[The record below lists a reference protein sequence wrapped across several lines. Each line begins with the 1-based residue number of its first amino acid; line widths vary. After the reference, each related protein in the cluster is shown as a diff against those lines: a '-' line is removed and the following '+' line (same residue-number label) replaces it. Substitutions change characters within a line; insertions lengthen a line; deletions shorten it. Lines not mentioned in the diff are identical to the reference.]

1 MATGLISSQCG
12 STLGQ
17 LGKRRQEPWPPPGAS
32 ACLGHWMHRF
42 HRAGLQ
48 RVSWRLGNS
57 RGLCRPRLRSDPTV
71 EPGGA
76 VLERALSLGGGLSGP
91 TPHVCP
97 GPETVLLAPVCL
109 QEALC
114 FSECFTHRPPWTISA
129 SLKESFLLRELRP
142 HLVDGRPDLLKL
154 GEGVRIKSRTRAD
167 PPSPS

>member
-1 MATGLISSQCG
+1 
-12 STLGQ
+12 
-17 LGKRRQEPWPPPGAS
+17 
-32 ACLGHWMHRF
+32 MHRF

-142 HLVDGRPDLLKL
+142 HLVDGVKIRIERINNVKTPIKLKPVYRFNAVSVKIPKVFFPDMEQTVKDLK
-154 GEGVRIKSRTRAD
+154 
-167 PPSPS
+167 